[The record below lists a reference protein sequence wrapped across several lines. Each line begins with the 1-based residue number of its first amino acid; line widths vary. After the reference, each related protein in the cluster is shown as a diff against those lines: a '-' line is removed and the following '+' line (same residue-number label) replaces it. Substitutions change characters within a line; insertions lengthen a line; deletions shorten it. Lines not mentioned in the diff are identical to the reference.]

1 MHIEADNPDRN
12 VKRMQASRSK
22 QTSQNEMRSADKQ
35 ADKPNRS
42 RQSTSKCEIQ
52 TSKRTNTQ
60 ESIDSPASN

>member
-1 MHIEADNPDRN
+1 MHIEADKPYQSVER
-12 VKRMQASRSK
+12 KQASRSK
-22 QTSQNEMRSADKQ
+22 QTSQIEMRSADKQ
-35 ADKPNRS
+35 ADKPNRN